1 MLYSV
6 VDLRKWLFVIGAIVL
21 LLGLVATVLSDISST
36 TYESEL
42 EVGRVSGGQSFPWNP
57 MNLTGF
63 FNEEDRI
70 SVSVLPRASWM
81 FGPLEPDTEPI
92 PVPHVGVLLRVFDPQ
107 GKNTTIT
114 IPFVR
119 MESSMAML
127 MDFIWVMR
135 HDGIA
140 WENGK
145 SYGTIKLTGNYS
157 VEIFGVYPAGTEPPV
172 MLIVY
177 KSTPTVE
184 HPYNFIFPI
193 GVSALVVGL
202 MFSVWSLSAKSKE
215 RVHRRTRKKRTRRK
229 DDS

>member
-1 MLYSV
+1 MI
-6 VDLRKWLFVIGAIVL
+6 DLRKWLLVIGAIVL
-21 LLGLVATVLSDISST
+21 LLGLVATIISNTSST
-36 TYESEL
+36 TYENEL

-92 PVPHVGVLLRVFDPQ
+92 PVPHVGVLLRIFDPQ

-119 MESSMAML
+119 MESSMAMF

-135 HDGIA
+135 HDGIL

-145 SYGTIKLTGNYS
+145 SYGIIKLTGNYS
-157 VEIFGVYPAGTEPPV
+157 VEIFGVYPAGTEPPTQ
-172 MLIVY
+172 LIVY
-177 KSTPTVE
+177 RNTPTIE
-184 HPYNFIFPI
+184 HPYDFILPI
-193 GVSALVVGL
+193 GISTLVVGL
-202 MFSVWSLSAKSKE
+202 MFSVWSLSAKSKK
-215 RVHRRTRKKRTRRK
+215 RVPRKTRMKRARRG